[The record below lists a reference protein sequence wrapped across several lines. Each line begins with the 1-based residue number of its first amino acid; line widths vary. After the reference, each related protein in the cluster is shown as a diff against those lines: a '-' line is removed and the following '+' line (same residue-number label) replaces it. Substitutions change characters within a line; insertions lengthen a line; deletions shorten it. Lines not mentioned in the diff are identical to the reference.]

1 MITEKRLEE
10 ALKFISE
17 TDEEQAKYSSG
28 LEYLKDKKS
37 VELILRSVSNFN
49 NKSIFYDRFETLKIE
64 DVQLLKFN

>member
-1 MITEKRLEE
+1 MIADVIELEK
-10 ALKFISE
+10 
-17 TDEEQAKYSSG
+17 
-28 LEYLKDKKS
+28 YLKDKKS

>member
-28 LEYLKDKKS
+28 LEYLKDKAKREKALHIVNNNSDSS
-37 VELILRSVSNFN
+37 V
-49 NKSIFYDRFETLKIE
+49 TLK
-64 DVQLLKFN
+64 